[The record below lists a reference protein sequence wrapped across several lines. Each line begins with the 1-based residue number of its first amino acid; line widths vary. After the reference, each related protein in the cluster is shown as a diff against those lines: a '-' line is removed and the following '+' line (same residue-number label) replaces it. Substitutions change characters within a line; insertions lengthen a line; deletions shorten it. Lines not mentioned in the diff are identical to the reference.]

1 MLGGTGFLGKQLL
14 EKLSKTNY
22 SLKILIHN
30 KTIPNNFKKFKGNIL
45 SSYFLEKNIK
55 NCNFVINLIGQIEE
69 RHYSLYENIVGGINL
84 LESCRKNRIKNIIL
98 ISSVNVYGSK
108 INKPSRETDQIFPQT
123 QYGKIKALTE
133 KIYEFY
139 ANTYGM
145 NITVLRLSNLY
156 GPKTK
161 NGIVYLLLKSIFE
174 NSSVI
179 LSHKG
184 EQYRDFIF
192 VKEAA
197 EGILKTIQYHKKGFN
212 VYNIGSGKKHK
223 INHVI
228 KIIEKISNKKILV
241 KFSKMNHDEKIIWV
255 DTSKSK
261 NELNFFPKTD
271 LKKGLEWTISHW

>member
-1 MLGGTGFLGKQLL
+1 LKKKIIVLGGTGFLGKHLI

-30 KTIPNNFKKFKGNIL
+30 KTILNNFKTFKGNIL

-55 NCNFVINLIGQIEE
+55 NCDFVINLVGQIVK

-84 LESCRKNRIKNIIL
+84 LESCRINKIKNIIL
-98 ISSVNVYGSK
+98 ISTVNVYSSK
-108 INKPSRETDQIFPQT
+108 INKPSKETDEIFPQT

-145 NITVLRLSNLY
+145 NITILRLSNLY

-161 NGIVYLLLKSIFE
+161 NGILYQLLKSIFE
-174 NSSVI
+174 NSTVV

-184 EQYRDFIF
+184 KQYRDFLF

-197 EGILKTIQYHKKGFN
+197 EGILKAIKYHNKGFN
-212 VYNIGSGKKHK
+212 VYNIGSGKKHQ
-223 INHVI
+223 INHAI

-241 KFSKMNHDEKIIWV
+241 KFSKLNHDEKIIWV
-255 DTSKSK
+255 DISKSK
-261 NELNFFPKTD
+261 NELNFVSIF
-271 LKKGLEWTISHW
+271 